1 MVLIQVLPAV
11 ERKGCA
17 LILCIVQLKLALDIL
32 VIVKLWNV
40 VKIHSVVSGV
50 LCFLVHKTG
59 VSLFECSDCGLQLQ
73 SVVCA
78 RHPVAHFTSRRG

>member
-1 MVLIQVLPAV
+1 MVVLIQVLPAV

-17 LILCIVQLKLALDIL
+17 LILCIVQLKLVLDIL

-40 VKIHSVVSGV
+40 VKTDSVVS
-50 LCFLVHKTG
+50 G

-73 SVVCA
+73 SVVCV
-78 RHPVAHFTSRRG
+78 RHPKLKPCNSFYVA